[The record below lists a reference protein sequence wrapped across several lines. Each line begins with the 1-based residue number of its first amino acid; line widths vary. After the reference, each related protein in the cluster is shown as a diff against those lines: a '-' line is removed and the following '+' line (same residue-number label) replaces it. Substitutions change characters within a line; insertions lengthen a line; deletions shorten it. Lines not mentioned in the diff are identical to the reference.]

1 MEMENKL
8 SQEMLDIIENLMSKI
23 IRDYH
28 IYGMSGIAEIPDPN
42 LSQVVDMLHGLKGV
56 LGSLEVLHSKMNNT
70 GIVNSL
76 INAQQKILLASRLLD
91 AVKAENR
98 EDCEQIMAEI
108 KNQR

>member
-1 MEMENKL
+1 MEIKL
-8 SQEMLDIIENLMSKI
+8 SQEVLDIIESLISKI
-23 IRDYH
+23 IRDYN

-42 LSQVVDMLHGLKGV
+42 LTQVVSMLHGLKGV
-56 LGSLEVLHSKMNNT
+56 LKSLEVLHSKFNNT

-91 AVKAENR
+91 EVKAENR
-98 EDCEQIMAEI
+98 EGCEQIMAEI

>member
-1 MEMENKL
+1 MEMRDKV

-23 IRDYH
+23 IRDYN

-42 LSQVVDMLHGLKGV
+42 LAQVVARLDGLKNV
-56 LGSLEVLHSKMNNT
+56 LKALEILHSEINNT

-91 AVKAENR
+91 AVKAENK
-98 EDCEQIMAEI
+98 EDCERIMGEI
-108 KNQR
+108 RNQR